1 MKKAEI
7 DPGAANS
14 SGVESKV
21 DVAVALMKTLVDG
34 CVDRE
39 MLRSKF
45 MEKFGGDRN
54 VARVYFN
61 LALRRLANAGEVAVM
76 KSGGSEVICRGN
88 KLAEVVKKWGDLIN
102 ALMRRSARR
111 EIDPEAKTNG
121 RIVVYL
127 VRHGML
133 KTLAEFL
140 CRGTKV
146 WAYIDDPVD
155 LSLILAAL
163 QHIAPRHRPHATNCA
178 ACSSAD
184 VALLVPRSVL
194 LTYMAATTATEE
206 GGTYVLKLPMGQTVR
221 LQRIKTNCADIS
233 LTPILFEVNEDAF
246 RQDDI
251 LSLIIYF
258 VHVVD

>member
-1 MKKAEI
+1 MA
-7 DPGAANS
+7 
-14 SGVESKV
+14 VELV
-21 DVAVALMKTLVDG
+21 KTLTDG

-39 MLRSKF
+39 TLRSKF
-45 MEKFGGDRN
+45 IEKFGGDRN
-54 VARVYFN
+54 VARVYFS
-61 LALRRLANAGEVAVM
+61 LALRRLANAGDVAVM
-76 KSGGSEVICRGN
+76 KSGEWEVICRGN
-88 KLAEVVKKWGDLIN
+88 KLAEVVKKWSDLVD
-102 ALMRRSARR
+102 ALTRKSVRR

-140 CRGTKV
+140 CRDAKV

-178 ACSSAD
+178 ACSSAG

-194 LTYMAATTATEE
+194 LTYMATTMTTEE

-221 LQRIKTNCADIS
+221 LQRIKTNCAGIS
-233 LTPILFEVNEDAF
+233 LAPILFEANEDAF

-251 LSLIIYF
+251 LSLIIYS
-258 VHVVD
+258 VHIVD